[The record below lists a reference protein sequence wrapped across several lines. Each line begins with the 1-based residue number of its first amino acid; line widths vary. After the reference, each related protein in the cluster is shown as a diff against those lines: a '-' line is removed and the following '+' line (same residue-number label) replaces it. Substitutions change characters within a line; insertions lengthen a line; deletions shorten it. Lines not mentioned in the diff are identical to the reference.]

1 MTSRINDEQYP
12 THPERARLN
21 GCENGPLTQAALDLH
36 HNPENNAMSQPWI
49 KQKRDEFVR
58 DVLRDFCLVSIQLEN
73 EFTHYD
79 NHGFTRFTF
88 FKDLL
93 GARTNKGQ
101 LWRLKDTAHL
111 LFQNEPGKSI
121 VAHYLDWA
129 IGYIFHE
136 CMKLME
142 DSYQRRRYKPWF
154 ESLPP
159 KNGLAPEELLI
170 GKELYM
176 LIEQTKESIDREVK
190 RVRFLLF
197 HCRRMLTIYLPA
209 HRDNPLLARFIYDH
223 DDLVH
228 QVFRS
233 GYGEFIQAI
242 YDQSRDQLYLLAA
255 ESLER
260 GGWHREAREALHKA
274 GQQPE

>member
-1 MTSRINDEQYP
+1 
-12 THPERARLN
+12 
-21 GCENGPLTQAALDLH
+21 
-36 HNPENNAMSQPWI
+36 MSKSWI

-58 DVLRDFCLVSIQLEN
+58 DVLRDFCLVSVQLEN
-73 EFTHYD
+73 EFKHYD
-79 NHGFTRFTF
+79 LNGFTRFTF

-111 LFQNEPGKSI
+111 LFRNEPEGSI
-121 VAHYLDWA
+121 IAHYLDWA

-159 KNGLAPEELLI
+159 KNNMEPEEVLI

-176 LIEQTKESIDREVK
+176 LIEQTKESIDREIK

-209 HRDNPLLARFIYDH
+209 HHDNALLARFIYDQN
-223 DDLVH
+223 DLVR

-233 GYGEFIQAI
+233 GYDNFIQAL
-242 YDQSRDQLYLLAA
+242 YNDSRDRLFTLAA
-255 ESLER
+255 RSLEQ
-260 GGWHREAREALHKA
+260 GGWHREAREALQVGKNNKL
-274 GQQPE
+274 PESSSSLQA